1 MECREEVRRL
11 EVKVEQVRKVHL
23 EKVPANLQG
32 VTNEL
37 YEAREKILEHEEEI
51 SELKSERQNTRL
63 LLEHLEFLVM
73 RHERSLRMTQGA

>member
-1 MECREEVRRL
+1 M
-11 EVKVEQVRKVHL
+11 RKVHL
-23 EKVPANLQG
+23 EKVPSNLQG

-73 RHERSLRMTQGA
+73 RHERSLRMTQGFFSSSSDISIYN